1 MMNFKRFISIIAL
14 VLVTSLAVDAQ
25 VMSLD
30 ELAREGS
37 RIGRQFQAAL
47 KAGDVEAQNAALNE
61 IDAILATLKKQE
73 QVDALTNAF
82 NNCNVVI
89 TNPATDAEGYTL
101 ALGNAYVEGDTI
113 GIEDAQDII
122 ATVQRQYLERPAD
135 EQKMFDRYLLAS
147 RSALDLGLAA
157 RKAHGNTEAIK
168 NIEAQVDELRTKQ
181 QGDSVALK
189 LVNNIYGFYATV
201 LTDIDSDAQLCADKI
216 IEAQKTGSQ
225 ELLNK
230 AAHEV
235 GCYYKRYAHEK
246 GDDVAKEF
254 NQKINTLMEGKYD
267 LKQNIKK

>member
-1 MMNFKRFISIIAL
+1 MTEIRRLVSIITL
-14 VLVTSLAVDAQ
+14 VLIASIALDAQ

-30 ELAREGS
+30 ELAREGA
-37 RIGRQFQAAL
+37 RIGRQFRAAVQS
-47 KAGDVEAQNAALNE
+47 GDVEAQNAALDE

-73 QVDALTNAF
+73 QVDALSNAF

-89 TNPATDAEGYTL
+89 TNPATDAEGYIL
-101 ALGNAYVEGDTI
+101 ALGNAYVDGDTI

-168 NIEAQVDELRTKQ
+168 NIETQVEELRTKQ

-189 LVNNIYGFYATV
+189 LVDNIYGFYAAV
-201 LTDIDSDAQLCADKI
+201 LTDIDSDAQLCANKI
-216 IEAQKTGSQ
+216 VEAQKSGSQ
-225 ELLNK
+225 VTLDK
-230 AAHEV
+230 VVHEV
-235 GCYYKRYAHEK
+235 GCYFKRYAHER
-246 GDDVAKEF
+246 GDEVANVF
-254 NQKINTLMEGKYD
+254 NQKVNTLMEGKYELKQD
-267 LKQNIKK
+267 LKK